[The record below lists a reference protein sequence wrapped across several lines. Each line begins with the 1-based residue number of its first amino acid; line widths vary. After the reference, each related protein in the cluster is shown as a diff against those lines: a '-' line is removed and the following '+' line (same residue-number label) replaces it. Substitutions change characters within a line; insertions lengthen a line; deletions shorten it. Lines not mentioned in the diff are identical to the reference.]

1 MSITVEGL
9 TLNVTPVSTRTPA
22 VVPYGR
28 NVGKQAK
35 RITQVRETTADG
47 AEVTY
52 FECNECQRAF
62 DTYAGA
68 QGHLGAHPKGPDG
81 RTTRSGRQAHSQA
94 VREIKGL
101 IQESEALHRKVET
114 LKQKLDEERSRRV
127 KAENRIRQIERLFG
141 GRVS

>member
-9 TLNVTPVSTRTPA
+9 TLNATPARTRQPA

-28 NVGKQAK
+28 NAGKQAK
-35 RITQVRETTADG
+35 RITQVRETAADG

-52 FECNECQRAF
+52 FECNECQRTF
-62 DTYAGA
+62 GTYAGA

-81 RTTRSGRQAHSQA
+81 RTRSGRRAHSQA
-94 VREIKGL
+94 VREVKGL
-101 IQESEALHRKVET
+101 IQENEALHRKVET

>member
-9 TLNVTPVSTRTPA
+9 TLNVTPARTRTPA
-22 VVPYGR
+22 VIPYGKNAGR
-28 NVGKQAK
+28 QAK
-35 RITQVRETTADG
+35 RITQVQEVTTDG
-47 AEVTY
+47 AEITY
-52 FECNECQRAF
+52 FECNECQRTF
-62 DTYAGA
+62 ETYAGA

-101 IQESEALHRKVET
+101 IQENEALHRKVET
-114 LKQKLDEERSRRV
+114 LRQKLDEERSRRV
-127 KAENRIRQIERLFG
+127 KAENRIRQIERLFV